1 MLNYLLTVKLQHK
14 QTRKNNT
21 TSQKSF
27 FTQTAAKEQN
37 SFHIETSPLTHF
49 NQIDFHRPEHPN
61 TQSTKP
67 IKTTDTSNPT
77 QT

>member
-1 MLNYLLTVKLQHK
+1 MLDYLLTVKLQHK
-14 QTRKNNT
+14 QTRKKQHNFT
-21 TSQKSF
+21 KKF

-61 TQSTKP
+61 TQSTKL
-67 IKTTDTSNPT
+67 IKTTGTPNPT